1 MIQIQEPILDY
12 KFRKSY
18 PSRVKTR
25 AVKFDRTK
33 NVTSLNL
40 NFFNMNS
47 QKLAHHA
54 NAPILR
60 L

>member
-1 MIQIQEPILDY
+1 MIQIQEPIHDY

-33 NVTSLNL
+33 NVTSYL

-47 QKLAHHA
+47 QKLAHHY